1 MKQRNTTYSS
11 EQTSFNTS
19 ESCHDDSGVLE
30 EDVNAQNEDGYTDLH
45 YAIAKNDKELAEY
58 LLKHGANVDMQSK
71 SGLIA
76 LHGCAKKNNE
86 KLAKLLLKYKANVNM
101 QDGEGRTALHH
112 AVIENCDKLVELLL
126 EYGANVNIQDE
137 DGYTALDYALKN
149 NNELEEDLKEH
160 GANVNVQDK
169 ESLYAAKYCCIQII
183 LCLVESGVSV
193 KIDKGGRN
201 SFEKEELLVQDEE
214 KPKETQNE
222 HENNLKA
229 LIERINHCNK
239 KYKG

>member
-1 MKQRNTTYSS
+1 MLKYEANVDIQ
-11 EQTSFNTS
+11 S
-19 ESCHDDSGVLE
+19 ESGCT
-30 EDVNAQNEDGYTDLH
+30 ALH
-45 YAIAKNDKELAEY
+45 YAIIEN
-58 LLKHGANVDMQSK
+58 
-71 SGLIA
+71 
-76 LHGCAKKNNE
+76 NNE
-86 KLAKLLLKYKANVNM
+86 KLAKLLLKYKANVNI

-201 SFEKEELLVQDEE
+201 SFEKEVQKEELLVQDEE

-229 LIERINHCNK
+229 LIEENQSLQQKIQGLENEMLLEQTRRK
-239 KYKG
+239 R